1 MNKDRSKDVLIRFN
15 KLSKKEKELFIKNI
29 FSEQKEKYLDIM
41 NFVSESLDFNSLP
54 DYIDVE
60 EIEKFLKKQQ

>member
-1 MNKDRSKDVLIRFN
+1 M
-15 KLSKKEKELFIKNI
+15 KNI